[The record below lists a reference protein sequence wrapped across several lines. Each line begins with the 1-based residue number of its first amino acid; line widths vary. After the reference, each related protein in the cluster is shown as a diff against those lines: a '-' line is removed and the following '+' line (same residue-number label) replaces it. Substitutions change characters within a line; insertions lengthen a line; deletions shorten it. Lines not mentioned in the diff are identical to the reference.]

1 MDDDMIMK
9 ELDRIMSK
17 NQVKRKARK
26 AKKPDPKLWEKL
38 FEENLRKEGYI
49 R

>member
-9 ELDRIMSK
+9 ELDRIMSRK
-17 NQVKRKARK
+17 QVKRKARK

-38 FEENLRKEGYI
+38 FEESLRKEGYI
-49 R
+49 K